1 MRKFQQGSASGI
13 MAMVILF
20 CLALK
25 IGAALLP
32 AFFDDRMIDQQ
43 IQEAVMA
50 SNAQTIPQKFMSD
63 LDSRLT
69 MNNIR
74 DLRSEDIVKAVQTG
88 NGIQVHKN
96 YEIRTPFV
104 MNVDFAIKF
113 EKKFD
118 KSTAQ

>member
-20 CLALK
+20 CLVLK
-25 IGAALLP
+25 IGTAVLP
-32 AFFDDRMIDQQ
+32 AFLDDNTINQQ
-43 IQEAVMA
+43 IQEAVTA
-50 SNAQTIPQKFMSD
+50 SNAQTVPQKFMSD
-63 LDSRLT
+63 LSMRLD

-74 DLRSEDIVKAVQTG
+74 DVKVDEIMKVAQTG
-88 NGIQVHKN
+88 TGIQVYKN
-96 YEIRTPFV
+96 YEIRAPFV

>member
-32 AFFDDRMIDQQ
+32 AFLDDRMINQQ
-43 IQEAVMA
+43 IQELVTA
-50 SNAQTIPQKFMSD
+50 SNQQTIPQKFMTD
-63 LDSRLT
+63 LQGRLD

-74 DLRSEDIVKAVQTG
+74 DLKAVDIVKATQAG
-88 NGIQVHKN
+88 NGIQVTKN

-104 MNVDFAIKF
+104 LNVDFAIKF

>member
-13 MAMVILF
+13 MLGVILF
-20 CLALK
+20 CLVLK
-25 IGAALLP
+25 IGTALMP
-32 AFFDDRMIDQQ
+32 AFFDDRLINQQ

-50 SNAQTIPQKFMSD
+50 SNAQTLPQKFYD
-63 LDSRLT
+63 DVDNRLM

-74 DLRSEDIVKAVQTG
+74 DVKASEIMKATQTG
-88 NGIQVHKN
+88 TGIQVSKN
-96 YEIRTPFV
+96 YEIRAPFV
-104 MNVDFAIKF
+104 MNVDFAVKF

>member
-13 MAMVILF
+13 MAMVILL

-32 AFFDDRMIDQQ
+32 AFLDDRMINQQ
-43 IQEAVMA
+43 IQELVTA
-50 SNAQTIPQKFMSD
+50 SNQQTIPQKFMSD
-63 LDSRLT
+63 LDARLT

-74 DLRSEDIVKAVQTG
+74 DLKAADIVKVVQAG
-88 NGIQVHKN
+88 NGIQVTKN
-96 YEIRTPFV
+96 YEIRQPFV
-104 MNVDFAIKF
+104 LNVDFAVKF

>member
-25 IGAALLP
+25 IGTALLP
-32 AFFDDRMIDQQ
+32 AFLDDRMINQQ
-43 IQEAVMA
+43 IQELVSA
-50 SNAQTIPQKFMSD
+50 SNQQSVPQKFYD
-63 LDSRLT
+63 ELDNRLS

-74 DLRSEDIVKAVQTG
+74 DLKAVDIVKVVQTG
-88 NGIQVHKN
+88 NGVQAMKS
-96 YEIRTPFV
+96 YEKRTQFV
-104 MNVDFAIKF
+104 MNVDFAVKF

>member
-25 IGAALLP
+25 IGTALLP
-32 AFFDDRMIDQQ
+32 AFFDDRMINQQ
-43 IQEAVMA
+43 IQELVTA
-50 SNAQTIPQKFMSD
+50 SNQQSVPQKFYD
-63 LDSRLT
+63 ELDARLT

-74 DLRSEDIVKAVQTG
+74 DLKAADIVKAVQAG
-88 NGIQVHKN
+88 NGIQVTKN
-96 YEIRTPFV
+96 YEIRQPFV
-104 MNVDFAIKF
+104 LNVDFAVKF